1 MTTITRDTP
10 LLGPVDLT
18 VDDIVAAV
26 PEGGPYTPAQ
36 VRRIAE
42 AIVAETER
50 YGLRTSLVAAQI
62 LIETNR
68 FRYGGQ
74 VDPDQFNFAGI
85 GATDDG
91 RAGHPFT
98 TIQEGVRAVVQH
110 HYAYLGLEP
119 MDPIVDPRFDLVSR
133 RVETIGEYGNGVWAT
148 DPGYADKIVSLAN
161 SLTGDAM
168 SLIQTIGAR
177 LSARGVE
184 VHDLRNQLA
193 RGGAYP
199 RISRA
204 AQRYTAIHYT
214 GVVRQAGTLANDV
227 TSWKGHAS
235 YHVGTHGWP
244 GIAYCLGV
252 SLSGRAFL
260 LHEVEEMGYHA
271 YNANSQSFPISV
283 DMGMQEPT
291 EAALRALA
299 TVVDVLH
306 EETPELPSLDF
317 ADTYGHTE
325 LTFLDKRNITAC
337 PGLLLPYVQRYR
349 ASGGVPVDSD
359 PLTVTFPTGITMNTT
374 YGFYRYWEVE
384 GGVAE
389 LGYPISEE
397 LTEDGQTVQYFE
409 RARLEYAQDGSIL
422 RGLVGSEAYAAR
434 HGEAMSNEQ

>member
-1 MTTITRDTP
+1 MAITRDTP
-10 LLGPVDLT
+10 LRGPADLT
-18 VDDIVAAV
+18 AAQIVAAV
-26 PEGGPYTPAQ
+26 PDGSAYTPEQ
-36 VRRIAE
+36 VQQIAD
-42 AIVAETER
+42 AIVSETER
-50 YGLRTSLVAAQI
+50 YGLRTSLIAAQI

-74 VDPDQFNFAGI
+74 VDPSQFNFAGI

-91 RAGHPFT
+91 RAGHPFAS
-98 TIQEGVRAVVQH
+98 IEEGVRAVVQH

-119 MDPIVDPRFDLVSR
+119 TDPIVDPRFDLVSQ
-133 RVETIGEYGNGVWAT
+133 RVETIGEYGHGVWAT
-148 DPGYADKIVSLAN
+148 DPGYADKIVALATSLI
-161 SLTGDAM
+161 GDAM
-168 SLIQTIGAR
+168 SLIETIGAR

-184 VHDLRNQLA
+184 VHDLRGQLA

-199 RISRA
+199 RLSRA

-214 GVVRQAGTLANDV
+214 GATRLASSLNYDLV
-227 TSWKGHAS
+227 SWQGHAT
-235 YHVGTHGWP
+235 YHVSHHGWP

-260 LHEVEEMGYHA
+260 LHAVEEMGYHA
-271 YNANSQSFPISV
+271 YAANSQSFPISV
-283 DMGMQEPT
+283 DMGVQPPT

-299 TVVDVLH
+299 TAVDVLH
-306 EETPELPSLDF
+306 EETPELPALGY
-317 ADTYGHTE
+317 ADTYGHSE
-325 LTFLDKRNITAC
+325 LTFLDARNITSC
-337 PGLLLPYVQRYR
+337 PGSLLPYVQRYR

-389 LGYPISEE
+389 LGYPISNE
-397 LTEDGQTVQYFE
+397 LSEDGQTVQYFE

-422 RGLVGSEAYAAR
+422 RGLVGSEAYRAR
-434 HGEAMSNEQ
+434 YEQDA